1 MSFSAETK
9 NELTRIDS
17 DDQAVNLAE
26 LAGIVRLSGSIQI
39 AGLKDESKDNNRAQL
54 DSKKSV

>member
-17 DDQAVNLAE
+17 DNQAVNLAE
-26 LAGIVRLSGSIQI
+26 LAGI
-39 AGLKDESKDNNRAQL
+39 KN
-54 DSKKSV
+54 